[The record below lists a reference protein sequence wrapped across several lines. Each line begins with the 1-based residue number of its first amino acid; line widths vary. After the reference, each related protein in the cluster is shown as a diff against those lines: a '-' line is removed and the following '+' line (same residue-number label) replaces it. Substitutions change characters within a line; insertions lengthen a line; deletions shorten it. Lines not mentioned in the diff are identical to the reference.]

1 MNKQSKIQA
10 KYDKT
15 HTRRINLKL
24 NLELDA
30 DILQKLNSVDSMQ
43 GYIKDLIRADLVE
56 AEFVWYIAQ
65 MWYKMFVHFV
75 NVYVSQLWYN

>member
-30 DILQKLNSVDSMQ
+30 DILQKLDSADSMQ
-43 GYIKDLIRADLVE
+43 GYIKGLIRADL
-56 AEFVWYIAQ
+56 A
-65 MWYKMFVHFV
+65 KKV
-75 NVYVSQLWYN
+75 NKKSPHPETEG

>member
-1 MNKQSKIQA
+1 MNKQSKIQS
-10 KYDKT
+10 KYDKM

-30 DILQKLNSVDSMQ
+30 DILLKLDSVDSMQ

-56 AEFVWYIAQ
+56 AEFA
-65 MWYKMFVHFV
+65 
-75 NVYVSQLWYN
+75 

>member
-1 MNKQSKIQA
+1 MKKQSEIQA
-10 KYDKT
+10 RYDKT

-30 DILQKLNSVDSMQ
+30 DILQKLDSVDSMQ

-56 AEFVWYIAQ
+56 AEFLFA
-65 MWYKMFVHFV
+65 
-75 NVYVSQLWYN
+75 

>member
-1 MNKQSKIQA
+1 MKKQSEIQA

-30 DILQKLNSVDSMQ
+30 DILQKLDSVDSMQ
-43 GYIKDLIRADLVE
+43 GYIKDLIRADLAKKVDT
-56 AEFVWYIAQ
+56 F
-65 MWYKMFVHFV
+65 
-75 NVYVSQLWYN
+75 

>member
-1 MNKQSKIQA
+1 MKKQSEIQA

-30 DILQKLNSVDSMQ
+30 DILQKLDSVDSMQ
-43 GYIKDLIRADLVE
+43 GYIKDLIRADLVGTD
-56 AEFVWYIAQ
+56 IINI
-65 MWYKMFVHFV
+65 YKYMI
-75 NVYVSQLWYN
+75 NL

>member
-1 MNKQSKIQA
+1 MKKQSEIQA

-30 DILQKLNSVDSMQ
+30 DILQKLDSADSMQ
-43 GYIKDLIRADLVE
+43 GYIKDLIRVDLAKKVDT
-56 AEFVWYIAQ
+56 F
-65 MWYKMFVHFV
+65 
-75 NVYVSQLWYN
+75 

>member
-30 DILQKLNSVDSMQ
+30 DILHKLDSVDSMQ
-43 GYIKDLIRADLVE
+43 GYIKDLIRADLAKKVDT
-56 AEFVWYIAQ
+56 FQ
-65 MWYKMFVHFV
+65 KR
-75 NVYVSQLWYN
+75 Q

>member
-1 MNKQSKIQA
+1 MKKQSEIQA

-30 DILQKLNSVDSMQ
+30 DILQKLDSVDSMQ
-43 GYIKDLIRADLVE
+43 GYIKDLIRSDLPFFE
-56 AEFVWYIAQ
+56 KCHPFA
-65 MWYKMFVHFV
+65 
-75 NVYVSQLWYN
+75 

>member
-1 MNKQSKIQA
+1 MKKQSEIQA

-30 DILQKLNSVDSMQ
+30 DILHKLDSVDSMQ

-56 AEFVWYIAQ
+56 AEFA
-65 MWYKMFVHFV
+65 
-75 NVYVSQLWYN
+75 

>member
-1 MNKQSKIQA
+1 MKKQSEIQA

-30 DILQKLNSVDSMQ
+30 DILQKLDSVDSMQ
-43 GYIKDLIRADLVE
+43 GYIKDLIRADL
-56 AEFVWYIAQ
+56 AKKSGHSMCPRNQA
-65 MWYKMFVHFV
+65 KRD
-75 NVYVSQLWYN
+75 

>member
-1 MNKQSKIQA
+1 MKKQSEIQA
-10 KYDKT
+10 KYDKA

-56 AEFVWYIAQ
+56 AEFA
-65 MWYKMFVHFV
+65 
-75 NVYVSQLWYN
+75 

>member
-1 MNKQSKIQA
+1 MNKQSKSQA

-30 DILQKLNSVDSMQ
+30 DILQKLDSVDSMQ

-56 AEFVWYIAQ
+56 AEFV
-65 MWYKMFVHFV
+65 
-75 NVYVSQLWYN
+75 